1 MITIKRGL
9 PMKKLFPIL
18 LILLVLAACSNEQD
32 STDDSDLTIYTTVF
46 PLTSFVEQIAGDT
59 VNVESIYPP
68 GVDMHSY
75 EPTQKDMMSYSD
87 GDLFMTTSN
96 ELDPVAA
103 SIADTIKKD
112 TEIVETAADID
123 TGAFLE
129 SQHAHEHEHGEDED
143 HEDEDAHDHSHGS
156 TDPHIWLSPDL
167 AIEMA
172 EAVKNSLA
180 EHKPESA
187 DMYNENFEVLKSDI
201 EEIDEQ
207 LLAITENTVNTDVY
221 ISHES
226 IGYLAHQ
233 YGFQQIGISGLSNQ
247 EPSQQELTEIIE
259 SIEAENIPYIL
270 YEPNVTSSVTDV
282 IRSETN
288 TEPLYFNNLESL
300 STDDPEDSTYQSMM
314 NKNIETLDKALN
326 SK

>member
-1 MITIKRGL
+1 
-9 PMKKLFPIL
+9 MKKLFPVLLLL
-18 LILLVLAACSNEQD
+18 LILTACSNEDNSTSD
-32 STDDSDLTIYTTVF
+32 SELTIYTTVF

-75 EPTQKDMMSYSD
+75 EPTQKEMMSYSD

-103 SIADTIKKD
+103 SIADTINGD

-123 TGAFLE
+123 TGAFLD
-129 SQHAHEHEHGEDED
+129 SQHAHEHDHGEDE
-143 HEDEDAHDHSHGS
+143 EAHDHGHGS
-156 TDPHIWLSPDL
+156 MDPHIWLSPDL

-180 EHKPESA
+180 EHNPESA

-207 LLAITENTVNTDVY
+207 LLAVTENPVNTDVY

-233 YGFQQIGISGLSNQ
+233 YGFHQIGISGLSNQ

-259 SIEAENIPYIL
+259 NIEAQNIPYIL
-270 YEPNVTSSVTDV
+270 YEPNVSSSVTDV
-282 IRSETN
+282 IREETN

-300 STDDPEDSTYQSMM
+300 STEDPEDSTYQSMM
-314 NKNIETLDKALN
+314 KKNIETLDKALN

>member
-1 MITIKRGL
+1 
-9 PMKKLFPIL
+9 MKKLFPVLLLL
-18 LILLVLAACSNEQD
+18 LILAACSNEEN
-32 STDDSDLTIYTTVF
+32 STDDGELTIYTTVF

-96 ELDPVAA
+96 ALDPVAA
-103 SIADTIKKD
+103 SIAETINGDTK
-112 TEIVETAADID
+112 IVETAADID
-123 TGAFLE
+123 TGAFLD
-129 SQHAHEHEHGEDED
+129 SHHAHEHDHGEDE
-143 HEDEDAHDHSHGS
+143 EAHDHDHGS
-156 TDPHIWLSPDL
+156 MDPHIWLSPDL
-167 AIEMA
+167 AAEMA

-180 EHKPESA
+180 EHNPESA

-207 LLAITENTVNTDVY
+207 LLAITENPVNTDVY

-233 YGFQQIGISGLSNQ
+233 YGFHQIGISGLSNQ

-259 SIEAENIPYIL
+259 NIEAQNIPYIL
-270 YEPNVTSSVTDV
+270 YEPNVSSSVTDV
-282 IRSETN
+282 IRGETN

-300 STDDPEDSTYQSMM
+300 SQDDPEDSTYQSMM
-314 NKNIETLDKALN
+314 KKNIETLDKALN

>member
-1 MITIKRGL
+1 
-9 PMKKLFPIL
+9 MKKLL
-18 LILLVLAACSNEQD
+18 STLILLFMLAACNNEENN
-32 STDDSDLTIYTTVF
+32 TDDDLTIYTTVF
-46 PLTSFVEQIAGDT
+46 PITSFVEQIAGDT
-59 VNVESIYPP
+59 VNVKSIYPP
-68 GVDMHSY
+68 GVNMHSY
-75 EPTQKDMMSYSD
+75 EPTQKDMMTYSD
-87 GDLFMTTSN
+87 GDLFMTTRN

-112 TEIVETAADID
+112 TKIVETAADID
-123 TGAFLE
+123 TGAFLD
-129 SQHAHEHEHGEDED
+129 SHHAHEHDENEG
-143 HEDEDAHDHSHGS
+143 HEDKEVHDHSHGS

-172 EAVKNSLA
+172 EAVKNSLV

-207 LLAITENTVNTDVY
+207 LLAITENPVNTDVY

-233 YGFQQIGISGLSNQ
+233 YGFQQTGISGLSNQ
-247 EPSQQELTEIIE
+247 EPSQQELAKIIE
-259 SIEAENIPYIL
+259 NIESQNIPYIL
-270 YEPNVTSSVTDV
+270 YEPNVVSSVTDT

-300 STDDPEDSTYQSMM
+300 TQDDPEDSTYQSMM
-314 NKNIETLDKALN
+314 EKNIETLDKALN

>member
-1 MITIKRGL
+1 
-9 PMKKLFPIL
+9 MKKLFPIL

-187 DMYNENFEVLKSDI
+187 DMYNENFEILKSDI

-259 SIEAENIPYIL
+259 NIEAQNIPYIL
-270 YEPNVTSSVTDV
+270 YEPNVASSVTDV
-282 IRSETN
+282 IRGETN

-300 STDDPEDSTYQSMM
+300 SQNDPEDSTYQSMM
-314 NKNIETLDKALN
+314 KKNIETLDKALN

>member
-1 MITIKRGL
+1 
-9 PMKKLFPIL
+9 MKKLFPVLLLL
-18 LILLVLAACSNEQD
+18 LILAACSNEEN
-32 STDDSDLTIYTTVF
+32 STDDGELTIYTTVF

-96 ELDPVAA
+96 ALDPVAA
-103 SIADTIKKD
+103 SIAETINGDTK
-112 TEIVETAADID
+112 IVETAADID
-123 TGAFLE
+123 TGAFLD
-129 SQHAHEHEHGEDED
+129 SHHAHEHDHGEDE
-143 HEDEDAHDHSHGS
+143 EAHDHDHGS
-156 TDPHIWLSPDL
+156 MDPHIWLSPDL
-167 AIEMA
+167 AAEMA

-180 EHKPESA
+180 EHNPESA

-207 LLAITENTVNTDVY
+207 LLTVTENPVNTDVY

-226 IGYLAHQ
+226 LGYLAHQ
-233 YGFQQIGISGLSNQ
+233 YGFHQIGISGLSNQ
-247 EPSQQELTEIIE
+247 EPSQQELTEIIQN
-259 SIEAENIPYIL
+259 IEAQNIPYIL
-270 YEPNVTSSVTDV
+270 YEPNVVSSVTDV
-282 IRSETN
+282 IRGETN
-288 TEPLYFNNLESL
+288 TELLYFNNLESL
-300 STDDPEDSTYQSMM
+300 SQDDPEDSTYQSMM
-314 NKNIETLDKALN
+314 KKNIDTLDKALN

>member
-1 MITIKRGL
+1 
-9 PMKKLFPIL
+9 MKKLFPVL

-259 SIEAENIPYIL
+259 NIEAQNIPYIL
-270 YEPNVTSSVTDV
+270 YEPNVASSVTDV
-282 IRSETN
+282 IRGETN

-300 STDDPEDSTYQSMM
+300 SQNDPEDSTYQSMM
-314 NKNIETLDKALN
+314 KKNIETLDKALN

>member
-1 MITIKRGL
+1 
-9 PMKKLFPIL
+9 MKKLFPVLLLL
-18 LILLVLAACSNEQD
+18 LILAACSNEEN
-32 STDDSDLTIYTTVF
+32 STDDGELTIYTTVF

-96 ELDPVAA
+96 ALDPVAA
-103 SIADTIKKD
+103 SIAETINGDTK
-112 TEIVETAADID
+112 IVETAADID
-123 TGAFLE
+123 TGAFLD
-129 SQHAHEHEHGEDED
+129 SHHAHEHDHGEDE
-143 HEDEDAHDHSHGS
+143 EAHDHDHGS
-156 TDPHIWLSPDL
+156 MDPHIWLSPDL
-167 AIEMA
+167 AAEMA

-180 EHKPESA
+180 EHNPESA

-207 LLAITENTVNTDVY
+207 LLAVTENPVNTDVY

-233 YGFQQIGISGLSNQ
+233 YGFHQIGISGLSNQ
-247 EPSQQELTEIIE
+247 EPSQQELTEIIQN
-259 SIEAENIPYIL
+259 IEAQNIPYIL
-270 YEPNVTSSVTDV
+270 YEPNVVSSVTDV
-282 IRSETN
+282 IRGETN

-300 STDDPEDSTYQSMM
+300 SQDDPEDSTYQSMM
-314 NKNIETLDKALN
+314 KKNIDTLDKALN

>member
-1 MITIKRGL
+1 
-9 PMKKLFPIL
+9 MKKLFPIL

-259 SIEAENIPYIL
+259 NIEAQNIPYIL
-270 YEPNVTSSVTDV
+270 YEPNVASSVTDV
-282 IRSETN
+282 IRGETN

-300 STDDPEDSTYQSMM
+300 SQNDPEDSTYQSMM
-314 NKNIETLDKALN
+314 KKNIETLDKALN

>member
-1 MITIKRGL
+1 
-9 PMKKLFPIL
+9 MKKLFPVL
-18 LILLVLAACSNEQD
+18 LLLLMLAACSSEEN
-32 STDDSDLTIYTTVF
+32 STNDGELTIYTTVL

-103 SIADTIKKD
+103 SIADTINGD

-123 TGAFLE
+123 TGAFLD
-129 SQHAHEHEHGEDED
+129 SQHDHEHDHGEDGES
-143 HEDEDAHDHSHGS
+143 HDHDHGNM
-156 TDPHIWLSPDL
+156 DPHIWLSPDL
-167 AIEMA
+167 AVQMA

-180 EHKPESA
+180 EYNPESA

-201 EEIDEQ
+201 EGIDEQ
-207 LLAITENTVNTDVY
+207 LLAVTENPVNTDVY

-233 YGFQQIGISGLSNQ
+233 YGFHQIGISGLSNQ

-259 SIEAENIPYIL
+259 SIEAQNIPYIL